1 MCVPSNFDDETRS
14 IDVPLMLSSGSKEY
28 NEWAVD
34 ICFQLSDLM
43 RCKVKLLSYL
53 TLYLGL
59 SHTHFWLS
67 KT

>member
-43 RCKVKLLSYL
+43 GCKVKLLKTLL
-53 TLYLGL
+53 TRPL
-59 SHTHFWLS
+59 THAFLV
-67 KT
+67 K